1 MQTNRIQP
9 DQLTYT
15 SAKRQAAENK
25 NEVSQDQQFTPLHV
39 AVRCDRF
46 SIVQKILTRYVDT
59 SSNSV

>member
-15 SAKRQAAENK
+15 SAKRQAAEIK
-25 NEVSQDQQFTPLHV
+25 NEVSRGEPLLNRPEDPHQV
-39 AVRCDRF
+39 
-46 SIVQKILTRYVDT
+46 LDT

>member
-25 NEVSQDQQFTPLHV
+25 NEVSWEQQLTPLHV
-39 AVRCDRF
+39 AVRCD
-46 SIVQKILTRYVDT
+46 SLLIVQKILAR
-59 SSNSV
+59 